1 MSESSQ
7 AFKYWIDRAALAVK
21 SSFTSRKWPD
31 RPEKLAFEITSIC
44 DSKCIHCPRHEMDRP
59 MRPMEFE
66 LFKKMIDQAV
76 DLEIPELCPNGYGE
90 IMTLRNMDQYF
101 SYISSKGF
109 PFRIT
114 INTNAFRMTDEKI
127 ETLIR
132 HKVSLLNICID
143 GATAETFEN
152 IRIGLKLQQI
162 EDNVLRLMKMREERN
177 LDFPKVRIGFVKIPQ
192 NEKEIPSFIEKWTGK
207 VDFVGT
213 DGFSNRLGGVKG
225 PLAELGT
232 SSTESIAASQ
242 RPSTCVLPFK
252 ELNIW
257 ADGKAV
263 LCCNDWNEEAVVGD
277 LNIQSITEI
286 WHGAPLKMA
295 RHLHRACRGGEM
307 AICAKCNY
315 WQPVMPGSKLW
326 E

>member
-1 MSESSQ
+1 MSNFSQ
-7 AFKYWIDRAALAVK
+7 KVKYWVDRGALTVK
-21 SSFTSRKWPD
+21 SSITSGKWPQ

-44 DSKCIHCPRHEMDRP
+44 DSKCIHCPRQDMDRP
-59 MRPMEFE
+59 MRPMNFD

-76 DLEIPELCPNGYGE
+76 ELQIPELCPNGYGE

-101 SYISSKGF
+101 EYISSKNF
-109 PFRIT
+109 PFKIT
-114 INTNAFRMTDEKI
+114 INTNGFRMTEERV

-152 IRIGLKLQQI
+152 IRIGLKLDQI
-162 EDNVLRLMKMREERN
+162 EENVLRLMRIRKERK
-177 LDFPKVRIGFVKIPQ
+177 LDYPKIRIGFVKIPQ
-192 NEKEIPSFIEKWTGK
+192 NEHEIPSFIEKWTGK
-207 VDFVGT
+207 VDYVGT
-213 DGFSNRLGGVKG
+213 DGFSNRIGGLKGELAKLG
-225 PLAELGT
+225 
-232 SSTESIAASQ
+232 AASA
-242 RPSTCVLPFK
+242 STGPGVCVLPFK

-263 LCCNDWNEEAVVGD
+263 LCCNDWNEEALVGD
-277 LNIQSITEI
+277 LNTQSISEI
-286 WHGAPLKMA
+286 WGGAPLKMA
-295 RHLHRACRGGEM
+295 RHLHKACRGAEM

-315 WQPVMPGSKLW
+315 WQPVMPGTRLW